1 MKTAVTVITTLGGSY
16 NYSRV
21 PNNRRGWNN
30 RGGVDIVIIINNRGG
45 WSNRGLDGI
54 EKIV

>member
-30 RGGVDIVIIINNRGG
+30 RGGVDIVIIINNRGVRIIAG
-45 WSNRGLDGI
+45 VGRG
-54 EKIV
+54 